1 MKTPRKYFL
10 LNLVSILMMIVSF
23 SLTFVAGMFAENTK
37 IESCAR
43 DVVNIVNT
51 KVPTKDLLGVTVEAG
66 ENRSLPNSEDQF
78 YKLYGVF
85 RQEKITFAS
94 GYNLTKQDDV
104 RIDDLDPNFNFPV
117 AYLQYTMSS
126 PKYKRGHKHYKDDVY
141 PVELMF
147 PYDSQDTGSK
157 KIVISDIH
165 ARSLLKTKKGIIKP
179 DDEYIEG
186 DYELLLKDSLEVKV
200 NGTPHNFIIQ
210 SIFYSDTYYVEGLYH
225 TIGDFFFTSVYF
237 PNTIKKQNLYFMNN
251 FDYENKFFME
261 YLNKLYDRGDYRL
274 NCVQNTL
281 PEEINET
288 VVTYFFYGETKNAV
302 FLEAILLTVS
312 VVYLAVSLFI
322 SIAIMREEKIYW
334 LLLKIMF
341 AFVPFATFFVIF
353 IITKSVLLFS
363 YAGTLANFILM
374 SIYLVAIVVAYIVT
388 KNKVKNGERI
398 DGIDI

>member
-10 LNLVSILMMIVSF
+10 INLASILMMIVSF

-43 DVVNIVNT
+43 DVVNIVNS

-66 ENRSLPNSEDQF
+66 ESTTLPNSEDQF

-117 AYLQYTMSS
+117 AYLQYTQSS
-126 PKYKRGHKHYKDDVY
+126 PVYDRGHKHYKDDVY
-141 PVELMF
+141 PIELMF
-147 PYDSQDTGSK
+147 PYDSEGLSAK

-179 DDEYIEG
+179 DDKYTDD
-186 DYELLLKDSLEVKV
+186 DYRLLLKDSLEVKV
-200 NGTPHNFIIQ
+200 NGTPHDFIIQ

-237 PNTIKKQNLYFMNN
+237 PTIKKQNLYFMNN
-251 FDYENKFFME
+251 FEYENKYFME
-261 YLNKLYDRGDYRL
+261 YLNKLYDRSNYRL

-288 VVTYFFYGETKNAV
+288 IVTNFFYVETKNTV
-302 FLEAILLTVS
+302 FLEAILLIVS
-312 VVYLAVSLFI
+312 VVYLAVSLFF
-322 SIAIMREEKIYW
+322 SIAIVKEENIYW
-334 LLLKIMF
+334 LLLKIML
-341 AFVPFATFFVIF
+341 AFVPFATFFAISN
-353 IITKSVLLFS
+353 ITKSILLFS
-363 YAGTLANFILM
+363 YAGTLAHFILM
-374 SIYLVAIVVAYIVT
+374 SIYLVAVVVAYIVT
-388 KNKVKNGERI
+388 KIKVKNGERI